1 NFHAKQLLAPTTTLK
16 IIAITA
22 LLRLL
27 WWAFETSS
35 HLVIL
40 PFSNYGGDALKVSAD
55 GIATRLLSELTGL
68 AQLFSTIDEMAPK
81 ATGGGAPKKANRG
94 DAPKDATDSGIL
106 EATVHVQDVGGALQS
121 VISGESKVKVWG
133 VVELPIG
140 AMLAA
145 VGRLVQGPRIFGSLH
160 KDGSG
165 MTLITGLAG
174 RGRSHSWRV
183 ESSDLDVP
191 HGSDDIVL

>member
-1 NFHAKQLLAPTTTLK
+1 MKLSRHKADSYRFCYAHRRIIWLLWWMLLGVAVGSYLAFIRLAIVARHGVWAPRIATTAVAVTVVALISSLPWLLFSGLFYVWFRYLARWAAHVAGVTRRVQSARLLRAMLQLAAVALATWGYYRLQDQNFHAKQLLAPTTTLK

-68 AQLFSTIDEMAPK
+68 A
-81 ATGGGAPKKANRG
+81 
-94 DAPKDATDSGIL
+94 
-106 EATVHVQDVGGALQS
+106 
-121 VISGESKVKVWG
+121 
-133 VVELPIG
+133 
-140 AMLAA
+140 
-145 VGRLVQGPRIFGSLH
+145 
-160 KDGSG
+160 
-165 MTLITGLAG
+165 
-174 RGRSHSWRV
+174 
-183 ESSDLDVP
+183 
-191 HGSDDIVL
+191 